1 MKLITLEWLKTQ
13 SQNPDVDPQIQQDII
28 ELLSNHV
35 DGKTATE
42 YLKPRTMLID
52 VSATTGKWNRKQHEA
67 KFTSGVDG
75 DFENWNAVGRKDQP
89 TAATKALPHDLVK
102 DGMYSQIIPDVPQSF
117 FANATQALQ
126 VIYDNPSLQEE
137 ILKKDR
143 RVHLPFVNAKGDKF
157 VACVFLLDG
166 ALHVD
171 VSEFSYDYVW
181 RASRGNVF
189 VFPQQPSEN

>member
-1 MKLITLEWLKTQ
+1 MQTITLQWLKTQ
-13 SQNPDVDPQIQQDII
+13 SQNPDVDPQIRQDIV

-42 YLKPRTMLID
+42 YLKSRTMLMD

-75 DFENWNAVGRKDQP
+75 DFENWNTVGKKDK
-89 TAATKALPHDLVK
+89 ATLPIKALPHDLVK

-126 VIYDNPSLQEE
+126 VIYDNPALQEE

-143 RVHLPFVNAKGDKF
+143 RAHLPFVNANGDKF
-157 VACVFLLDG
+157 VARVFEYDG
-166 ALHVD
+166 ALHVRVD
-171 VSEFSYDYVW
+171 EFSFDHVW
-181 RASRGNVF
+181 YTSYGHVF
-189 VFPQQPSEN
+189 VFPQQPLEQ